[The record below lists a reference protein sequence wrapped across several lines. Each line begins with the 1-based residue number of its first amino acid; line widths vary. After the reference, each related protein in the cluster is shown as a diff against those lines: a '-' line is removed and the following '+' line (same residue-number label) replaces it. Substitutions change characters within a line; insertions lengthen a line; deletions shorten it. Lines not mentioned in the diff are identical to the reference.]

1 MNTHTATKITLTAT
15 ANAALAIVTLLALL
29 CVPSAHATLGGDSAS
44 IEADR
49 QHMSVKLAARRTVA
63 ASGSYTVSASTL
75 PSGTEI
81 RQYLSS
87 SGVVFAVAWSGPFIP
102 DLRQLLGT
110 YFDTMVIRQAGLSNA
125 GHRHFSMHEPGL
137 VIESGGHQRSFAG
150 RAYLPAAVPAGVNVQ
165 EIR

>member
-1 MNTHTATKITLTAT
+1 MNTHTATKITLTE
-15 ANAALAIVTLLALL
+15 NAALAVVTLLALL
-29 CVPSAHATLGGDSAS
+29 CATTAHATLGGDSAS
-44 IEADR
+44 IAADG
-49 QHMSVKLAARRTVA
+49 QHMNVKLAARRTVA
-63 ASGSYTVSASTL
+63 ASGSYTVVASTL
-75 PSGTEI
+75 PDGTEI

-102 DLRQLLGT
+102 DLRQLLGPH
-110 YFDTMVIRQAGLSNA
+110 FDTMVSRQAGLSNA

-150 RAYLPAAVPAGVNVQ
+150 RAYLPAEVPAGVDIQ

>member
-1 MNTHTATKITLTAT
+1 MNTHTATKTTRT
-15 ANAALAIVTLLALL
+15 ANAALATVTLLAMFSAT
-29 CVPSAHATLGGDSAS
+29 SAHATLGGISAS
-44 IEADR
+44 IAADR
-49 QHMSVKLAARRTVA
+49 QHMNVKLAERRTVS

-110 YFDTMVIRQAGLSNA
+110 YFDTMVTRQAGLGNA

-150 RAYLPAAVPAGVNVQ
+150 RAYLPAELPAGVNVQ
-165 EIR
+165 DIR